1 MLINDLAA
9 SSSLDSKAMGRILG
23 GNGFPSSPLLSITDI
38 FAPSNQFAQ
47 QSSAAQA
54 FTGPQSNFTSQS
66 DNDVIFAAPGS
77 QVINFGGNRS
87 TSSNTASAVAASIP
101 TLLQLV

>member
-1 MLINDLAA
+1 MLINDLTA
-9 SSSLDSKAMGRILG
+9 SSSLDSKAMGRIVG
-23 GNGFPSSPLLSITDI
+23 GNGFPSSPLLDI
-38 FAPSNQFAQ
+38 LSVFAPSNQFGTQ
-47 QSSAAQA
+47 ESVAQA
-54 FTGPQSNFTSQS
+54 ASGPQSNATFQS

-87 TSSNTASAVAASIP
+87 TSSNTASVVAASIP